1 MRESLFLWI
10 VDKVTEADSYFKQ
23 KRNCAGQ
30 RGFSPI
36 HKCTIAIKMLAYGSI
51 ADSLDDHL
59 EMGESTVLETLKH
72 FVRTIVDVF
81 GEEWIRPPSELELQ
95 HILKVN
101 EASGFPGMIGSI
113 DCMYWE

>member
-23 KRNCAGQ
+23 KRNCAGHE
-30 RGFSPI
+30 GFSPI
-36 HKCTIAIKMLAYGSI
+36 HEFTITIKMLAYGSI

-59 EMGESTVLETLKH
+59 EMGESIVLETLKH

-101 EASGFPGMIGSI
+101 ETRWFSGMIGNI
-113 DCMYWE
+113 DCMY

>member
-1 MRESLFLWI
+1 VVGNECGRVCSFGLSIRLL
-10 VDKVTEADSYFKQ
+10 KQ
-23 KRNCAGQ
+23 TCTSNKKRNCAGQ

-36 HKCTIAIKMLAYGSI
+36 HKCTIVIKMLAYGSI

-59 EMGESTVLETLKH
+59 EVGESTVLETLKH

-95 HILKVN
+95 HILKVMRQ
-101 EASGFPGMIGSI
+101 EGFL
-113 DCMYWE
+113 E